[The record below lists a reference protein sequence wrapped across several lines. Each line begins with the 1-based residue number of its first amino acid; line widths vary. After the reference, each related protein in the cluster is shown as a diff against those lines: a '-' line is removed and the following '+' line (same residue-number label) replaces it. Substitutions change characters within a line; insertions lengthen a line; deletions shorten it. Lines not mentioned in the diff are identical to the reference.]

1 MSPRP
6 VSLKGR
12 ALRMLSRR
20 EHTRTEL
27 ERKLGPHETQ
37 AGELAQVLDDLQAKG
52 FISEARVV
60 ESLVNQRAARFGLA
74 RLRQEMLQKGVSDEA
89 QQEALATLKA
99 SEPERARLVWEKKF
113 GAPPQTDQERARQI
127 RYLMS
132 RGFAA
137 EVVRKLVR
145 A

>member
-1 MSPRP
+1 
-6 VSLKGR
+6 
-12 ALRMLSRR
+12 MLSRR

-27 ERKLGPHETQ
+27 ERKLGPHEVQ

-74 RLRQEMLQKGVSDEA
+74 RLRQELQQKGVSDEA

-113 GAPPQTDQERARQI
+113 GVPPQTDQERARQI

>member
-1 MSPRP
+1 
-6 VSLKGR
+6 
-12 ALRMLSRR
+12 MLSRR

-74 RLRQEMLQKGVSDEA
+74 RLRQEMQQKGVSDEA

>member
-6 VSLKGR
+6 VSLKVR

-74 RLRQEMLQKGVSDEA
+74 RLRQEMQQKGVSDEA

>member
-1 MSPRP
+1 LSPRP

-74 RLRQEMLQKGVSDEA
+74 RLRQEMQQKGVSDQA

-145 A
+145 S

>member
-1 MSPRP
+1 LSPRP

-74 RLRQEMLQKGVSDEA
+74 RLRQEMQQKGVSDQA

>member
-1 MSPRP
+1 M
-6 VSLKGR
+6 SLKGR

-27 ERKLGPHETQ
+27 ERKLGPHEVQ

-74 RLRQEMLQKGVSDEA
+74 RLRQELQQKGVSEEA
-89 QQEALATLKA
+89 QQAALATLKA

-132 RGFAA
+132 RGFAV

>member
-74 RLRQEMLQKGVSDEA
+74 RLRQEMQQKGVSDEA

-113 GAPPQTDQERARQI
+113 GASPQTDQERARQI

>member
-1 MSPRP
+1 
-6 VSLKGR
+6 
-12 ALRMLSRR
+12 MLSRR

-74 RLRQEMLQKGVSDEA
+74 RLRQEMQQKGVSDQA

-99 SEPERARLVWEKKF
+99 SEPERARVVWEKKF

>member
-74 RLRQEMLQKGVSDEA
+74 RLRQEMQQKGVSDQA

>member
-74 RLRQEMLQKGVSDEA
+74 RLRQEMQQKGVSDEA

>member
-1 MSPRP
+1 LSPRP

-74 RLRQEMLQKGVSDEA
+74 RLRQEMQQKGVSDEA

>member
-1 MSPRP
+1 LSPRP

-74 RLRQEMLQKGVSDEA
+74 RLRQEMQQKGVSDQA

-99 SEPERARLVWEKKF
+99 SEPERARVVWEKKF